1 MKKLL
6 LFCLNWIKITVLT
19 GIKHWLNPLVL
30 LIRRRWFDGHGTVT
44 HLIESK
50 RTQITYKNRAQH
62 YLRLTPSTHFTTKR
76 LMFEKDPLFRG
87 LIAYHKFGRNFL
99 KITKLFSYYL
109 GLTNL
114 TCSSPRGSFVR
125 SVKEIVCWLP
135 GSF

>member
-44 HLIESK
+44 NLIESK
-50 RTQITYKNRAQH
+50 ITQKPIKIELNIICVERPQPISQQNVWCLKRTSF
-62 YLRLTPSTHFTTKR
+62 L
-76 LMFEKDPLFRG
+76 G
-87 LIAYHKFGRNFL
+87 LIAYHTFGRNFL
-99 KITKLFSYYL
+99 KTTKLFSYYL